1 MQEKLLDIMEE
12 VCDDEIVREDLDLD
26 LFEEGLLDSL
36 AIVEVLVAIE
46 EEFGIRLSPTEYEN
60 EDLSTVRK
68 IEQIL
73 TDKGVK

>member
-1 MQEKLLDIMEE
+1 MHEKLLDIMEE
-12 VCDDEIVREDLDLD
+12 VCDDKIVREDPDLN

-46 EEFGIRLSPTEYEN
+46 DEFGIRLSPTEYEN
-60 EDLSTVRK
+60 DDLSTVRK

-73 TDKGVK
+73 EDKGVK

>member
-1 MQEKLLDIMEE
+1 MREKLLDIMEE
-12 VCDDEIVREDLDLD
+12 VCDDKIVREDPDLN

-46 EEFGIRLSPTEYEN
+46 DEFGIRLSPTEYEN

-73 TDKGVK
+73 EDKGAK